1 MYIIIVNSRGQTMLF
16 HTGGIPEYKIKE
28 VI

>member
-16 HTGGIPEYKIKE
+16 HTGGIPEYYNKGSI
-28 VI
+28 